1 MSEPF
6 SQLGDVVADDNFP
19 AVDLALRRGRHVHKG
34 DEAWYAFLFD
44 AQPLLEAFYLRY
56 GYELVHRSD
65 GYFFLLPVSDG
76 LGKRH
81 LTVAEMI
88 VGQGLALAYLEPRTL
103 EKGGNITREELINQ
117 LASAMGTDTLLRALN
132 PKRKRLDERVAQRT
146 ARLKVGEAL
155 RRLALLGFVE
165 LLDADQLRLAPSLL
179 RFAEPVRG
187 LEAPSEALRKLLE
200 RGEVSLSPEDADAPD
215 GEQAHADDL
224 GDLADDETDDDD
236 THDEE
241 TDDDEVVRAILAG
254 AADDDATRD
263 EDLASAADRETSSE
277 GQAMAASD
285 GAARSDDDVMTTSEA
300 SPYRAAVAD
309 DDGESSAYPNGAYVP
324 NGNSIGEELWTDVAT
339 LTQTEGA

>member
-19 AVDLALRRGRHVHKG
+19 TVDLALRRGRHVHKG
-34 DEAWYAFLFD
+34 DESWYAFLFD
-44 AQPLLEAFYLRY
+44 AQALLEGFYLRY

-103 EKGGNITREELINQ
+103 EKGAIITREELINQ

-132 PKRKRLDERVAQRT
+132 PKRKRADERVAQRN

-200 RGEVSLSPEDADAPD
+200 RGEVSLSPEDVDTAGGDGQAD
-215 GEQAHADDL
+215 E
-224 GDLADDETDDDD
+224 LAELAGDETDSD
-236 THDEE
+236 E
-241 TDDDEVVRAILAG
+241 TDSDEADSDETDEVG
-254 AADDDATRD
+254 AEDADADSVEELLVATAQQAT
-263 EDLASAADRETSSE
+263 ESE
-277 GQAMAASD
+277 AMASTFDSGAGSD
-285 GAARSDDDVMTTSEA
+285 GEA
-300 SPYRAAVAD
+300 SVD
-309 DDGESSAYPNGAYVP
+309 TESELSGYPEPESHGAG
-324 NGNSIGEELWTDVAT
+324 GNSIGEELWTDVPT
-339 LTQTEGA
+339 LPQTEEA